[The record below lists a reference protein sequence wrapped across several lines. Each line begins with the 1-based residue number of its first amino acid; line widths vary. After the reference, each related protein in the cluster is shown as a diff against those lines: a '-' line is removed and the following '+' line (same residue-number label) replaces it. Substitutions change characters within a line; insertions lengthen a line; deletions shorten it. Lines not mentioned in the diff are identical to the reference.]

1 MKPIPEATIAKVRKK
16 LNELSIHEAPRR
28 LELMNQRQPLI
39 LAYLMAAGDDLLND
53 DERELLLFLGLV
65 VWEIMSREAELPPV
79 RENLLIAKET
89 GNLRLMGELW
99 RDPEQAIDRTVDFL
113 ETYNQSEVLR
123 MVFEA
128 VMEETDAGEG
138 EIRDE
143 NRGNLFIY
151 LKTVIDCF
159 DHDT

>member
-1 MKPIPEATIAKVRKK
+1 MKPIPEATIVKVRKK

-39 LAYLMAAGDDLLND
+39 LAYLMAVGDDLLND

-65 VWEIMSREAELPPV
+65 VWEIMSQEAELPPV
-79 RENLLIAKET
+79 QENLLIAEET

-99 RDPEQAIDRTVDFL
+99 RDPERAIDRTIEFL
-113 ETYNQSEVLR
+113 DAYNQSEVLR
-123 MVFEA
+123 MVFDA
-128 VMEETDAGEG
+128 VMEEAADEEG

-143 NRGNLFIY
+143 NRGNLFVY

-159 DHDT
+159 DHGI